1 MAARCCTRQ
10 RARVRV
16 AVVAETLA
24 FAARASQRANL
35 PASTCAGHGELVE
48 HLIQR
53 GAAVNTSDDEARCAC
68 LSLAPPEA
76 RSPHA
81 RARSRLQGWT
91 PLMSAASTGS
101 MRVVNLL
108 LGVGAE
114 VNATNSGGR
123 SAVFYAASKGHAPV
137 LQLLLDAGA
146 DVSVRDSVGATPLHR
161 AAGAGKDAAIR
172 QLLAA
177 GASLEAVDAQG
188 ATPVLVA
195 ALAGQEQACIALA
208 AAGANLGARDREG
221 NTLSSLVPRLG
232 SVMANAAAGMDVGGV
247 ALGE

>member
-1 MAARCCTRQ
+1 LLSRQLLLPQLTDARPPAALNVQATASWWSTSFSAALRSTRATMRCVRLISSCALLCAHRLMQAALTR
-10 RARVRV
+10 
-16 AVVAETLA
+16 
-24 FAARASQRANL
+24 AAA
-35 PASTCAGHGELVE
+35 
-48 HLIQR
+48 
-53 GAAVNTSDDEARCAC
+53 
-68 LSLAPPEA
+68 
-76 RSPHA
+76 
-81 RARSRLQGWT
+81 LQGWT
-91 PLMSAASTGS
+91 PLMSAASTGNV
-101 MRVVNLL
+101 RVVNLL
-108 LGVGAE
+108 LGVGAD
-114 VNATNSGGR
+114 VNTANSGGR

-172 QLLAA
+172 QLLGA

-232 SVMANAAAGMDVGGV
+232 SVMAAAAAGMDVGEV
-247 ALGE
+247 